1 MECQLEEA
9 FEAAAKGGGAGSRK
23 QSVSK
28 RKGSVGGEEAGPG
41 SGGGGGGGTALD
53 PKVRAIDITVV
64 SYKGFAVDTVSIYS
78 RFQEV
83 RVTLAST
90 GT

>member
-9 FEAAAKGGGAGSRK
+9 FEAAATGGGAGGRK

-28 RKGSVGGEEAGPG
+28 HKASAESEGA
-41 SGGGGGGGTALD
+41 GGGGGGTALD
-53 PKVRAIDITVV
+53 PKVW
-64 SYKGFAVDTVSIYS
+64 VDLRRRRYVDSTLILS
-78 RFQEV
+78 RCHGV
-83 RVTLAST
+83 YVTLKLN